1 MFLPLLSP
9 GPAKGRAEASMEL
22 LSQVSPRTPQVSG
35 RHVYTAGRKHER
47 GGGMPGHLYW
57 ARLLDSKGT
66 GTENPT
72 ATRLYWTSYCL
83 CSLPCFSL
91 HTSIIGN
98 ANCLFS
104 PNGGCWFA

>member
-47 GGGMPGHLYW
+47 GE
-57 ARLLDSKGT
+57 ACLDTCT
-66 GTENPT
+66 G
-72 ATRLYWTSYCL
+72 LG
-83 CSLPCFSL
+83 SLTQRALGQRIP
-91 HTSIIGN
+91 
-98 ANCLFS
+98 
-104 PNGGCWFA
+104 